1 MDAVKLFETNPD
13 QFDLVITDTTMPF
26 LTGDDLAEE
35 LIRIRPDIPI
45 IICTGYSE
53 KLIEE
58 RALSMG
64 IRAYLRK
71 PLLKSEIAETVRR
84 VLDQSRKGT

>member
-1 MDAVKLFETNPD
+1 MEAIELFQTNPD
-13 QFDLVITDTTMPF
+13 QFDLVITDMTMPF

-35 LIRIRPDIPI
+35 LMQIRPDIPI

-53 KLIEE
+53 KLTEE

-64 IRAYLRK
+64 IRAYLGK